1 MPPPAAAIFSV
12 LLILTGGAKLR
23 RPRDTARALSAT
35 GIPFP
40 LAATYVLAWA
50 EVVIGTASIV
60 TGSAAALGAQAALYG
75 LFLVWVVVALARD
88 IPIASCGCLGRDD
101 TPPHTGHLV
110 LNAAGVAGSI
120 LGASLGS
127 PPYGDALEVVAA
139 TVVAAAGAWLGWS
152 VLGEG
157 ARVAALLR
165 R

>member
-23 RPRDTARALSAT
+23 RPRETARALSAT
-35 GIPFP
+35 SVPFP
-40 LAATYVLAWA
+40 LATTYTLAGA
-50 EVVIGTASIV
+50 EVAIGTASIV
-60 TGSAAALGAQAALYG
+60 TGSTSALVAQTVLYG
-75 LFLVWVVVALARD
+75 VFLGWVVVALVRN

-101 TPPHTGHLV
+101 TPPHAGHAI
-110 LNAAGVAGSI
+110 LNVIGVTSSI
-120 LGASLGS
+120 LGASMGPSFYGGS
-127 PPYGDALEVVAA
+127 LELAGATLVV
-139 TVVAAAGAWLGWS
+139 VVGAWLGWS